1 MDEME
6 ATGKLVAARQLLKTG
21 LERSRDIESK
31 LANAGPRLRDKAQ
44 RLASLE
50 AKLVKIQ
57 KCNSFGVG
65 DQIDHAIGLATALL
79 NVFNTVSELQ
89 KSLTADSCSQ
99 LSSYLSVMKRFE
111 EALEFISDNCS
122 LTTQWLDGIVRF
134 VEDNRIVDD
143 QRLLNVKNS
152 LAILCELQTVENDAR
167 IDGGPIDFALNK
179 LEFEFRRLL
188 RDHSVP
194 LRLAPPLLASENQG
208 FIGFSLL
215 PEFVV
220 QKLQLILTRLKANDR
235 IENCI
240 SIYIEVRSSNAE
252 LSLRTLGLDYLET
265 SVDDLSNMRSIEDHI
280 NKWSKHLE
288 LAVKQVY
295 EPECKLCN
303 DIFEKIESEVRTRYF
318 AKIASQ
324 SGFISLLRFGR
335 KVTQTKKDPIKLLN
349 LLDVFLVLDNLR
361 TDINKL
367 FGGKAC
373 TEIQAATRD
382 LVKRVVNGIC
392 EVFSEL
398 PIQVELQRQS
408 CPPADGGIP
417 SLVSFVTDY
426 CNKLLGNH
434 YKPILN
440 QILIIHQS
448 WGQETCEENLLENQ
462 IYLIIKE
469 LALNLDAWAK
479 AYQDMSKSYYFMM
492 NNHCHFSNLKG
503 SKLGEMMGDE
513 WLNAHNQY
521 KEYYAVL
528 YLKESW
534 GELLSLLNQKG
545 ELQFEGEKWEDTD
558 LLKKRVK
565 KFSQAFEQTCRRQS
579 KWVISDEGLRER
591 ICLLLVQTIV
601 PVYLKNFEAL
611 IEQDRG
617 AAKYLKYT
625 AESMG
630 SVISSMFRPPTLSVQ
645 IRSNGHT
652 HSRFITKIKSLV
664 TNQFR
669 ASVTAS

>member
-21 LERSRDIESK
+21 LERSRDVAFK

-44 RLASLE
+44 RLANLE
-50 AKLVKIQ
+50 AKLVQIQ
-57 KCNSFGVG
+57 KCNSFAVG

-89 KSLTADSCSQ
+89 NSLMADSCSQ
-99 LSSYLSVMKRFE
+99 LSNYLSIMKRFE
-111 EALEFISDNCS
+111 EALEFLADNCY
-122 LTTQWLDGIVRF
+122 LTIQWLDGIVRF
-134 VEDNRIVDD
+134 IEDNAIVND

-152 LAILCELQTVENDAR
+152 LAILRELQTVENNAR
-167 IDGGPIDFALNK
+167 INGGPLDFALNK
-179 LEFEFRRLL
+179 LEFEFKRLL
-188 RDHSVP
+188 RDHSVS
-194 LRLAPPLLASENQG
+194 LHLASPENQG

-215 PEFVV
+215 QESVV
-220 QKLQLILTRLKANDR
+220 QELQSILTRLKANDR
-235 IENCI
+235 TENCI
-240 SIYIEVRSSNAE
+240 LIYVEVRSSNAE
-252 LSLRTLGLDYLET
+252 LSLRNLGLDYLET
-265 SVDDLSNMRSIEDHI
+265 SVDDLSNMQSIEDHI
-280 NKWSKHLE
+280 NRWSKHLE
-288 LAVKQVY
+288 LAVKHLY

-303 DIFEKIESEVRTRYF
+303 DIFEKIESEVGTRCF

-324 SGFISLLRFGR
+324 SGFISLLQFGR

-349 LLDVFLVLDNLR
+349 LLDIFLVLDNLR
-361 TDINKL
+361 IDVNKL

-373 TEIQAATRD
+373 TEIQAITRD

-398 PIQVELQRQS
+398 PVQIELQRQS
-408 CPPADGGIP
+408 TPPVDGGIP

-448 WGQETCEENLLENQ
+448 WEQETCQENLLENQ

-469 LALNLDAWAK
+469 LALNLDTWAK

-521 KEYYAVL
+521 KEYYAAL

-545 ELQFEGEKWEDTD
+545 ELPFEGEKWEDND

-565 KFSQAFEQTCRRQS
+565 KFSQAFEQTCKRQS

-591 ICLLLVQTIV
+591 ICMLLVQAIV
-601 PVYLKNFEAL
+601 PVYLRNFEAL
-611 IEQDRG
+611 IEQDQG

-630 SVISSMFRPPTLSVQ
+630 SMISSLFRPKSSMQ
-645 IRSNGHT
+645 ISSGQTHT
-652 HSRFITKIKSLV
+652 RFITKIKSLV

-669 ASVTAS
+669 ASVTAI

>member
-1 MDEME
+1 MDEAE
-6 ATGKLVAARQLLKTG
+6 ALRKLVAARQHLKTS
-21 LERSRDIESK
+21 LDKSRDIASA
-31 LANAGPRLRDKAQ
+31 LANAGPRLRDKAR

-50 AKLVKIQ
+50 VELVPIQ
-57 KCNSFGVG
+57 KCNSFAVG
-65 DQIDHAIGLATALL
+65 DQIDHVVGLASALF
-79 NVFNTVSELQ
+79 NVINTVSELQ
-89 KSLTADSCSQ
+89 KSLVADSCSQ
-99 LSSYLSVMKRFE
+99 LSSYLSVMERFE
-111 EALEFISDNCS
+111 NAFEFLSDNCS
-122 LTTQWLDGIVRF
+122 LIIQWLEGIVQF
-134 VEDNRIVDD
+134 VEDNRIVND
-143 QRLLNVKNS
+143 QQLLNVKNS
-152 LAILCELQTVENDAR
+152 LENLRELQVAENNAR
-167 IDGGPIDFALNK
+167 IDGGPLSLALNK

-188 RDHSVP
+188 RDHSVS
-194 LRLAPPLLASENQG
+194 LHLAPALLTSENQD

-215 PEFVV
+215 PESIV
-220 QKLQLILTRLKANDR
+220 QKLQLILTKLKANDQ

-240 SIYIEVRSSNAE
+240 SIYIEIRSSNAE

-265 SVDDLSNMRSIEDHI
+265 SVDELSNMQSIEDHI
-280 NKWSKHLE
+280 NRWSKHLE
-288 LAVKQVY
+288 LAVKHLY

-303 DIFEKIESEVRTRYF
+303 DIFEKIEPEVRTKCF

-324 SGFISLLRFGR
+324 SGFLPLLQFGR

-349 LLDVFLVLDNLR
+349 LLDIFLVLDNLR

-373 TEIQAATRD
+373 TEIQATMRD
-382 LVKRVVNGIC
+382 LVKHVVNGIC
-392 EVFSEL
+392 DVFSEL
-398 PIQVELQRQS
+398 PIQVELQRQG
-408 CPPADGGIP
+408 CPPVDGGIP

-448 WGQETCEENLLENQ
+448 WEKTCEENLLENQ

-469 LALNLDAWAK
+469 LALNLDSWAK

-513 WLNAHNQY
+513 WLNAHSQY
-521 KEYYAVL
+521 KEYYAAL
-528 YLKESW
+528 YLRESW

-545 ELQFEGEKWEDTD
+545 QLPYEGEKWRDID

-565 KFSQAFEQTCRRQS
+565 MFSQAFEQTCKRQS

-591 ICLLLVQTIV
+591 ICLLLVQAIV
-601 PVYLKNFEAL
+601 PVYMKNFEAL

-630 SVISSMFRPPTLSVQ
+630 TMISSLFRPMLSVQ
-645 IRSNGHT
+645 RSRGHT
-652 HSRFITKIKSLV
+652 HARFITKIKSIV
-664 TNQFR
+664 THQFR
-669 ASVTAS
+669 ASIASL

>member
-21 LERSRDIESK
+21 LERSRDVAST
-31 LANAGPRLRDKAQ
+31 LANAGPRLRDKAR

-50 AKLVKIQ
+50 TKLYQIQ
-57 KCNSFGVG
+57 KCNTFAVG
-65 DQIDHAIGLATALL
+65 DQIDHAIGLAAALL

-89 KSLTADSCSQ
+89 KSLMADSCSQ

-111 EALEFISDNCS
+111 EALEFLSDNCS
-122 LTTQWLDGIVRF
+122 LTIQWLDGIVRF
-134 VEDNRIVDD
+134 VEDNRIVND
-143 QRLLNVKNS
+143 QHLLNVKNS
-152 LAILCELQTVENDAR
+152 MAVLCKLQTAENNAR
-167 IDGGPIDFALNK
+167 IDGGPLDFALNK

-188 RDHSVP
+188 RDHSVS
-194 LRLAPPLLASENQG
+194 LHLAPPLLTGENQG

-215 PEFVV
+215 PESVV
-220 QKLQLILTRLKANDR
+220 QELQLILTRLKANNR

-240 SIYIEVRSSNAE
+240 SIYIEVRSLNAE

-265 SVDDLSNMRSIEDHI
+265 SVDDLSNMQSIEDHI
-280 NKWSKHLE
+280 NRWSKHLE
-288 LAVKQVY
+288 LAVKHLC
-295 EPECKLCN
+295 EPEFKLCN
-303 DIFEKIESEVRTRYF
+303 DIFEKIESEVGTRCF
-318 AKIASQ
+318 AEIASQ
-324 SGFISLLRFGR
+324 SGFISLLQFGR
-335 KVTQTKKDPIKLLN
+335 KVAQTKKDPIKLLN
-349 LLDVFLVLDNLR
+349 LLDIFLVLDNLR
-361 TDINKL
+361 IDINKL

-373 TEIQAATRD
+373 TEIQATTRD

-392 EVFSEL
+392 EIFSEL

-408 CPPADGGIP
+408 CPPEDGGIP

-448 WGQETCEENLLENQ
+448 WEQETCKENLLENQ

-469 LALNLDAWAK
+469 LALNLDTWAK
-479 AYQDMSKSYYFMM
+479 AYRDISKSYYFMM

-503 SKLGEMMGDE
+503 SKLGEMMGNE
-513 WLNAHNQY
+513 WLSAHNQY
-521 KEYYAVL
+521 KEYYAAL
-528 YLKESW
+528 YLRESW
-534 GELLSLLNQKG
+534 GELLNLLNQKG
-545 ELQFEGEKWEDTD
+545 ELPFEGEKWEDND

-565 KFSQAFEQTCRRQS
+565 KFSQAFEQTCKRQS

-591 ICLLLVQTIV
+591 ICLLLVQAIV

-630 SVISSMFRPPTLSVQ
+630 SIISSLFRPMLSVQ
-645 IRSNGHT
+645 RSSGHT
-652 HSRFITKIKSLV
+652 HTRFITKIKSLV

-669 ASVTAS
+669 ASVIAL